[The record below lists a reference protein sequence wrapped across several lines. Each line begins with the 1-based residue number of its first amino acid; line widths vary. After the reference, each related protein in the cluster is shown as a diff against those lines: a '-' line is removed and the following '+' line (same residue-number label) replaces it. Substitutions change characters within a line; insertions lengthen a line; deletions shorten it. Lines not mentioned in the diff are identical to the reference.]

1 MSAILPNGEIKPRR
15 PDCLA
20 DETVSGEPVWAA
32 NSLLSGKKQGISL
45 NRWPL
50 SRESARIWSQIP
62 GVTEKFPA
70 QRNREWFLPE
80 QGSLTAEQGIYCR
93 NQGIVLV
100 QKSESE
106 ILQHGAGII
115 ARPSPKNRRAFM
127 TEASQDSRT
136 SNRKRSAYSNRLP
149 IGVHRSR
156 RGSHPLPVA
165 VHTAAHRAGEVAKRG
180 TESGSP

>member
-1 MSAILPNGEIKPRR
+1 V
-15 PDCLA
+15 A

-100 QKSESE
+100 QKSVSE